1 MFLSAVCWISISA
14 ASVNYKDL
22 VADVDN
28 TLNECLSITDE
39 VWKYVGEVDLL
50 RDVRRRDEKK
60 GSDAITDKLE
70 ACVSMQ
76 KAVDNYRESHGRLM
90 LGQKVVQSQEMAYLN
105 QLLVPLSKEI
115 GTLPIYVASYD
126 GDGASDF
133 HDNCDGKGPTVVIV
147 ESRTGH
153 VFGGYTDVSW
163 SSSGGSKK
171 SSSSFL
177 FQLRP
182 NFIQYDIKDGGAEAV
197 CHHSNYGPNF
207 GCGSDLYIGSRALL
221 NDTLSY
227 SKGYRYNVNRYDLH
241 GGQTGSFHVK
251 DYVVFEAVS
260 K

>member
-1 MFLSAVCWISISA
+1 
-14 ASVNYKDL
+14 VNYKDL
-22 VADVDN
+22 AADVDN

-39 VWKYVGEVDLL
+39 VWNYVGEVDLL
-50 RDVRRRDEKK
+50 RDVRRRDEEK

-76 KAVDNYRESHGRLM
+76 NAVDNYRERHGRL
-90 LGQKVVQSQEMAYLN
+90 LLVQKFVQWQEKAYLN
-105 QLLVPLSKEI
+105 QLLVPVSKEI
-115 GTLPIYVASYD
+115 GMPIYVASYD

-182 NFIQYDIKDGGAEAV
+182 NFIQYDIKEGERGDAV
-197 CHHSNYGPNF
+197 FHHRIHGPVF
-207 GCGSDLYIGSRALL
+207 GSGYNDLHIDDRALS
-221 NDTLSY
+221 NDTISY
-227 SKGYRYNVNRYDLH
+227 STGYRYNVNRYDLH
-241 GGQTGSFHVK
+241 GGQDSSFQVK

>member
-1 MFLSAVCWISISA
+1 MFLFAVCWISISA
-14 ASVNYKDL
+14 ASVNYQDL

-28 TLNECLSITDE
+28 TLNECLSISDE
-39 VWKYVGEVDLL
+39 VWRYVGEVDLL

-163 SSSGGSKK
+163 GSSNVHKE

-182 NFIQYDIKDGGAEAV
+182 NFIQYDLQDKKYAV
-197 CHHSNYGPNF
+197 EHNQKYGPIF
-207 GCGSDLYIGSRALL
+207 GAGYDLSILDRALL
-221 NDTLSY
+221 NDTSSY
-227 SKGYRYNVNRYDLH
+227 SSGMYYNVNKYDLH
-241 GGQTGSFHVK
+241 GGQNEGFQVK